1 MRFLLVFIMTAWV
14 AGCTVGPDYIHPN
27 IDAPAAYRFE
37 DKEARDTANTL
48 WWSHFQDPVLDA
60 LIIEALLNN
69 KNIRLAAANVEK
81 AAGVLTQT
89 RSPLFPKSDY
99 SGSGTKQRASEQGA
113 TPVPSSVANPQ
124 TTYQL
129 LANASWEIDLWGRI
143 RRLSEA
149 AQADL
154 LATEEA
160 KRGII
165 LSLVSSVASN
175 YIQLLGLDMQLMIS
189 RRTLAT
195 YAESVRLFEL
205 QFKYG
210 FVSQMNLEQ
219 ARTQYETAAG
229 KIPQI
234 ASQIAQMEN
243 ALSILLGRN
252 PGPIR
257 RDRTICELMIPAV
270 PAGLPSDILVNRP
283 DIRQAE
289 QNLIAA
295 NAQIGAARALYYP
308 AISLTGAFGVSSAD
322 LSNLFNGSARVWSYA
337 GSVTGPIFTAGEI
350 SGQVKQAEAGRK
362 AALITY
368 ESSIQNAFADV
379 ENALIAREKQD
390 EQLRAQERLV
400 KAGQE
405 YARLAQLQYQGGY
418 ATYLTV
424 LNAQQQLFPAELNHA
439 QYLAAAFTSYVDIYK
454 AMGGGW
460 VTASEKKTTA
470 IGSVDP

>member
-1 MRFLLVFIMTAWV
+1 MRFFWVFILLAL
-14 AGCTVGPDYIHPN
+14 ASGCTVGPDYLRPQIN
-27 IDAPAAYRFE
+27 TPAAYRFE
-37 DKEARDTANTL
+37 DKEARDTANTE
-48 WWSHFQDPVLDA
+48 WWKQFQDPVLEA
-60 LIIEALLNN
+60 LILDALLNN
-69 KNIRLAAANVEK
+69 KNIKLAAANVEK

-89 RSPLFPKSDY
+89 RSPLFPQFDY
-99 SGSGTKQRASEQGA
+99 SGSGTRQRASELGA
-113 TPVPSSVANPQ
+113 TPVPPSVPNPQ

-143 RRLSEA
+143 RRLSES

-165 LSLVSSVASN
+165 LSLVSSVASS
-175 YIQLLGLDMQLMIS
+175 YIQLLGLDMQLMIA
-189 RRTLAT
+189 RRTLGT

-210 FVSQMNLEQ
+210 QVSQMNLEQ

-229 KIPQI
+229 TIPQVE
-234 ASQIAQMEN
+234 SQIAQTEN
-243 ALSILLGRN
+243 ALSVLLGRN
-252 PGPIR
+252 PGPIER
-257 RDRTICELMIPAV
+257 GRTIFELTIPTI
-270 PAGLPSDILVNRP
+270 PAGLPSDLLVNRP

-308 AISLTGAFGVSSAD
+308 TISLTGAFGGSSTD

-337 GSVTGPIFTAGEI
+337 GSVTGPIFTAGGI

-368 ESSIQNAFADV
+368 ESAIQNAFADV
-379 ENALIAREKQD
+379 ENALVARLKLAD
-390 EQLRAQERLV
+390 QLRAQERLV
-400 KAGQE
+400 KANKE

-418 ATYLTV
+418 STYLTV
-424 LNAQQQLFPAELNHA
+424 LSSEQQLFTAELNQA
-439 QYLAAAFTSYVDIYK
+439 QFLSSAFISYVNLYK

-460 VTASEKKTTA
+460 VTEADRMTGWEA
-470 IGSVDP
+470 MD

>member
-1 MRFLLVFIMTAWV
+1 MRFFMLFVMTAWV

-37 DKEARDTANTL
+37 DKEAQDTANTR
-48 WWSHFQDPVLDA
+48 WWRQFQDPVLDE
-60 LIIEALLNN
+60 LIIESLLSN
-69 KNIRLAAANVEK
+69 KNILLAAANVEK
-81 AAGVLTQT
+81 AAGVLMQT
-89 RSPLFPKSDY
+89 RSPLFPQIDY
-99 SGSGTKQRASEQGA
+99 SGSGTKQRGSEEGA
-113 TPVPSSVANPQ
+113 AFVPSSVTNPQ

-149 AQADL
+149 AQANL

-165 LSLVSSVASN
+165 LSLVSSVASG
-175 YIQLLGLDMQLMIS
+175 YIQLLGLDMQLVIAK
-189 RRTLAT
+189 RTLAT
-195 YAESVRLFEL
+195 YAESVRIFEL

-210 FVSQMNLEQ
+210 QVSQMNLEQ

-229 KIPQI
+229 TIPQI
-234 ASQIAQMEN
+234 ESQIAQTEN

-257 RDRTICELMIPAV
+257 RNGTIFELTIPAV

-289 QNLIAA
+289 QTLIAA

-308 AISLTGAFGVSSAD
+308 TISLTGAFGVSSAD
-322 LSNLFNGSARVWSYA
+322 LSNLFDGSARVWSYA
-337 GSVTGPIFTAGEI
+337 GSVTGPIFTAGGI

-368 ESSIQNAFADV
+368 ESSIQSAFADV
-379 ENALIAREKQD
+379 ENALVARTKLA

-400 KAGQE
+400 KASKE
-405 YARLAQLQYQGGY
+405 YARLAKLQYDGGY
-418 ATYLTV
+418 STYLTV
-424 LNAQQQLFPAELNHA
+424 LNAQQQLFPAELNLA
-439 QYLAAAFTSYVDIYK
+439 QYFASVCNSYVNIYK

-460 VTASEKKTTA
+460 VMASEKQYS
-470 IGSVDP
+470 IFISE